1 MSETLEKNVVTLLEE
16 HVEHAISTVQVLREE
31 KRELEAEVE
40 RLNSDLQQRDA
51 RIQELESQ
59 KRNLEETAEQD
70 RLATEEERSGIR
82 KKLEAL
88 MAGLEEPNEGSDN
101 TDAENGEDADAED
114 EVTFT
119 VKSDETDV
127 ES

>member
-1 MSETLEKNVVTLLEE
+1 MSDTLEKNVVTLLEE
-16 HVEHAISTVQVLREE
+16 HVEHAISTVQTLREE
-31 KRELEAEVE
+31 RRALEAEVE

-59 KRNLEETAEQD
+59 KRDLEETAERE
-70 RLATEEERSGIR
+70 RLATEDERSGIR

-88 MAGLEEPNEGSDN
+88 MAGLEEP
-101 TDAENGEDADAED
+101 AENGEDAEA

-119 VKSDETDV
+119 VKSDETDT